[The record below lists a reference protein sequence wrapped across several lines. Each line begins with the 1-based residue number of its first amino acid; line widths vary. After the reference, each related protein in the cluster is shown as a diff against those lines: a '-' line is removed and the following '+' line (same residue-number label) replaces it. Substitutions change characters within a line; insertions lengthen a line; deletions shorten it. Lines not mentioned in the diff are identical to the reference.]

1 MRKRR
6 QKGSDDIN
14 GKKIIVFL
22 ICLGNISISF
32 NTGAVAA
39 AIPLISQ
46 DLGLPDFLV
55 SKLVPFYMIP
65 YGLGALLYALLTKR
79 FSYRRVLS
87 SSFFLF
93 AIFSLITAVSA
104 QLQNML
110 LAQIGAGITAACS
123 TPLSLMV
130 IGDLFDKD
138 VRGRLVGTYFGCSF
152 FASMVGMLFMGIVPW
167 RWLFFIPAIL
177 GLITSASL
185 YLLKI
190 DSLRRVHSASVNY
203 MKLFSDTSIR
213 KVFTL
218 IFLMSALYHA
228 VHKWYGLYLYREYG
242 LPKETISFFLIV
254 AAICGL
260 AGQNIGGYLSDKK
273 GRQVTC
279 FAGGLILAIGTMS
292 LWGHYPL
299 ALVPIILGVIAMG
312 WTVSHNSISTILT
325 DFPDDD
331 RPMVASLNSSVR
343 FVSGGLG
350 FSLSTFFVEKSF
362 GMTFLAIGF
371 LFLLLSFLQ
380 NSFIGTKA

>member
-1 MRKRR
+1 M
-6 QKGSDDIN
+6 
-14 GKKIIVFL
+14 
-22 ICLGNISISF
+22 
-32 NTGAVAA
+32 AA

-46 DLGLPDFLV
+46 DLGQPNFLV
-55 SKLVPFYMIP
+55 ARLVPFYMIP

-87 SSFFLF
+87 GAFFLY
-93 AIFSLITAVSA
+93 AAFSLMTGVSL
-104 QLQNML
+104 QLQQML
-110 LAQIGAGITAACS
+110 LAQIGAGICAACS
-123 TPLSLMV
+123 TPLSLMI
-130 IGDLFDKD
+130 IGDLFEKD

-177 GLITSASL
+177 GLITAVSL
-185 YLLKI
+185 YLLKT
-190 DSLRRVHSASVNY
+190 DLLRRMHAATVNY
-203 MKLFSDTSIR
+203 GKIFSDASIR

-242 LPKETISFFLIV
+242 LGKETISFFLIV

-273 GRQVTC
+273 GRRATC
-279 FAGGLILAIGTMS
+279 FFGGLILAIGTMS

-299 ALVPIILGVIAMG
+299 MLVPIILGVIAMG
-312 WTVSHNSISTILT
+312 WTISHNSISTILT

-350 FSLSTFFVEKSF
+350 FLLSTFFVEKSF
-362 GMTFLAIGF
+362 GMTFLAIGI
-371 LFLLLSFLQ
+371 LFLALSFLQ
-380 NSFIGTKA
+380 NMLFVTKS